1 MPLKLLCPLAGLIL
15 VSAAFLPHVSRAQ
28 AGGTA
33 TALSLMPLPADLAF
47 DEGSF
52 RVEADFT
59 IGALSDVGPVVRKAA
74 ARFQARLAGRTGLF
88 LSQDVFASLSWT
100 EGTSLFLKFAREG
113 KLEPNEDESYLLLVG
128 STRIVLDAPTE
139 LGVLRGLETLLQL
152 LASDDKG
159 FYFPCLQ
166 IADRPRFTW
175 RGLLIDAGRHFMPVD
190 VIKRNL
196 DGMAEVKLNVLHWH
210 LSEDQGFRIES
221 KIFPKLHELGSDGF
235 YYTQDQVRDVI
246 AYAADRGIRV
256 MPEFDIPGH
265 STSWFV
271 GYPELASAPGPYRI
285 ERRFGVMEPS
295 FNPVDERVYAFFDA
309 FFGEMAALFPDP
321 YIHIGGDENEGKAW
335 DANPAVRAFKKDR
348 GLADNHA
355 LQAYFNGRI
364 LEILSAHGKKMI
376 GWDEILQPDLPRD
389 IVIQSWRGRDA
400 LVKAAKLGYA
410 GILSNGFYIDLC
422 QPASFHYANDPLPDD
437 AGLSESERKLVL
449 GGEATMWSEL
459 VSPETVDS
467 RIWPRT
473 AAIAERLWSPASVRD
488 VEDMYRRLDA
498 VSLRLEEC
506 GLTHIKNRDM
516 LLRRLAGT
524 DDIDALRNFVDVVEP
539 LKQYKRHSQGLTYT
553 QFSPLTRIADAA
565 FPESRTARLF
575 AAAVDDFLKDKDRQ
589 TAADLREQL
598 EWWKANQAA
607 LIPLL
612 QGSAAL
618 REIEPVAA
626 DLARLADAGLAA
638 LAASESG
645 IAPGPGWAEAAAA
658 AIKEARTSKAHIEL
672 PIVPALEKLIRA
684 ASGR

>member
-1 MPLKLLCPLAGLIL
+1 MPFKLLCPLAGLIL
-15 VSAAFLPHVSRAQ
+15 LSAAFLPHGSRAQ
-28 AGGTA
+28 AGVA
-33 TALSLMPLPADLAF
+33 PPPLLLMPLPADVAL
-47 DEGSF
+47 DDGTF
-52 RVEADFT
+52 RVTADFT
-59 IGALSDVGPVVRKAA
+59 IGSLSDVGPRLRKAA

-88 LSQDVFASLSWT
+88 LSQDVFATLGWT
-100 EGTSLFLKFAREG
+100 EGTSLFLKSAREG
-113 KLEPNEDESYLLLVG
+113 RLEPNEDESYLLLVG
-128 STRIVLDAPTE
+128 SSRIVLDAPTD
-139 LGVLRGLETLLQL
+139 LGILRGLETLLQL

-166 IADRPRFTW
+166 IGDRPRFTW

-221 KIFPKLHELGSDGF
+221 KSFPKLHELGSDGF

-246 AYAADRGIRV
+246 SYAADRGIRV

-285 ERRFGVMEPS
+285 ERRFGVMEPA
-295 FNPVDERVYAFFDA
+295 FNPADERVYAFFDA

-321 YIHIGGDENEGKAW
+321 YMHIGGDENEGKAW
-335 DANPAVRAFKKDR
+335 DANPAIRAFKTNH

-364 LEILSAHGKKMI
+364 LKILAAHGKKMI
-376 GWDEILQPDLPRD
+376 GWDEILQPELPRD

-400 LVKAAKLGYA
+400 LIKAAKLGYA
-410 GILSNGFYIDLC
+410 GILSNGYYIDLC

-437 AGLSESERKLVL
+437 AGLGEAERKLVL

-488 VEDMYRRLDA
+488 VEDMYRRLEA
-498 VSLRLEEC
+498 ISLRLEEC

-575 AAAVDDFLKDKDRQ
+575 AAAVDDFLKDKDRE
-589 TAADLREQL
+589 TAADLREQF

-607 LIPLL
+607 LIPVLRD
-612 QGSAAL
+612 SAAL

-626 DLARLADAGLAA
+626 DLARLAEAGLAA
-638 LAASESG
+638 VTAVESG
-645 IAPGPGWAEAAAA
+645 IAPGPGWAEAAEA
-658 AIKEARTSKAHIEL
+658 AIKEARTSKAHVEL
-672 PIVPALEKLIRA
+672 PIVPAVEKLVRA